1 MYVEPGTPTLD
12 CQDCGDVV
20 RVLTDAEAQQVAHS
34 PYNFVVYC
42 TSCGAAREREGWFEI
57 DRAYR

>member
-1 MYVEPGTPTLD
+1 MLPDGTQTLD

-20 RVLTDAEAQQVAHS
+20 RVLTDAEAQAVARN

-42 TSCGAAREREGWFEI
+42 PACGKAREQDGCFEI
-57 DRAYR
+57 DRPYR